1 MKVLV
6 VDDHKVNR
14 MLPRAILS
22 KLGIEVLEADSG
34 EAALECLARTPEVD
48 HVLLDVSM
56 PGMTGI
62 EVCQRLREE
71 ERTRGLHIIAYTAH
85 AFASEKNQITLAAI
99 APAAK
104 SQRCSPWVAPT
115 EPSRK
120 TVSR

>member
-1 MKVLV
+1 MMKVLV

-22 KLGIEVLEADSG
+22 KLGVEVLEADSG
-34 EAALECLARTPEVD
+34 EAALECLALTPEVD

-85 AFASEKNQITLAAI
+85 AFASEKNQIMEAGFDDLLIKPINREGLLQALGMA
-99 APAAK
+99 
-104 SQRCSPWVAPT
+104 Q
-115 EPSRK
+115 
-120 TVSR
+120 

>member
-48 HVLLDVSM
+48 Q
-56 PGMTGI
+56 
-62 EVCQRLREE
+62 C
-71 ERTRGLHIIAYTAH
+71 
-85 AFASEKNQITLAAI
+85 
-99 APAAK
+99 
-104 SQRCSPWVAPT
+104 CST
-115 EPSRK
+115 
-120 TVSR
+120 